1 MPGWRNGKRK
11 NQCGCLSR
19 AYGLKNL
26 RPGYNRQSER
36 SDTGY
41 PIGNVTF
48 PAGIYFEWIN
58 GAWTA
63 RDSTQL
69 KHFMPGPGSS
79 ITEPK
84 CSGKDAG
91 LPPGMTRGK

>member
-1 MPGWRNGKRK
+1 LKNYAGGAEWKGK
-11 NQCGCLSR
+11 NQWGCD
-19 AYGLKNL
+19 AH
-26 RPGYNRQSER
+26 R
-36 SDTGY
+36 SWDTKTNTWGQWY

-63 RDSTQL
+63 RESSQL